1 MNMAWLGFKHFVS
14 VKRSKKKNKIRKAN
28 HMKPTNA
35 EKAYTQ
41 IKGKIIT
48 AEMPPGSVIN
58 EAQLMEEFAL
68 GRTPIRE
75 AIKQLQTENLV
86 MVTPRKGMFVADIAM
101 TDLLQIFEV
110 RVELE
115 SFAARL
121 AAERITEG
129 EISELQ
135 KLAQTYQE
143 VDLSDRE
150 ALLKLDGEFHATLA
164 NATHNKFLI
173 KEIEHYYNLSLRIW
187 YIALN
192 QAKPDDID
200 IDAHIEILEAIQT
213 RDAEKAGLRMRK
225 HIQDFHKTI
234 KQYI

>member
-1 MNMAWLGFKHFVS
+1 
-14 VKRSKKKNKIRKAN
+14 
-28 HMKPTNA
+28 MKPTNA

-48 AEMPPGSVIN
+48 AKMPPGSVIN
-58 EAQLMEEFAL
+58 EAQLMEEFTL

-75 AIKQLQTENLV
+75 AIKQLQSENLV
-86 MVTPRKGMFVADIAM
+86 MVTPRKGMFVADIAV

-115 SFAARL
+115 SFATKL
-121 AAERITEG
+121 AAERINEG
-129 EISELQ
+129 ELINLQ
-135 KLAQTYQE
+135 KLATAYQD
-143 VDLSDRE
+143 VDIADKD
-150 ALLKLDGEFHATLA
+150 ALIKLDGEFHALLA

-173 KEIEHYYNLSLRIW
+173 KEIEYYYNLSLRIW

-192 QAKPDDID
+192 YAKPDDID
-200 IDAHIEILEAIQT
+200 VDAHIEILDAIQA
-213 RDAEKAGLRMRK
+213 RDAEKAGQRMRK
-225 HIQDFHKTI
+225 HIQEFHKTI

>member
-1 MNMAWLGFKHFVS
+1 
-14 VKRSKKKNKIRKAN
+14 
-28 HMKPTNA
+28 MKPTNA

-48 AEMPPGSVIN
+48 AKMPPGSVIN
-58 EAQLMEEFAL
+58 ETQLMEEFAL

-75 AIKQLQTENLV
+75 AIKQLQMENLV
-86 MVTPRKGMFVADIAM
+86 MVTPRKGMYVADIAV

-115 SFAARL
+115 SFATRL
-121 AAERITEG
+121 AAQRITED
-129 EISELQ
+129 EITELQ
-135 KLAQTYQE
+135 KLATSYQK
-143 VDLSDRE
+143 VDISNKD
-150 ALLKLDGEFHATLA
+150 ALIKLDGEFHSLLA
-164 NATHNKFLI
+164 KATHNKFLI
-173 KEIEHYYNLSLRIW
+173 KEIEQYYNLSLRIW
-187 YIALN
+187 YIALSL
-192 QAKPDDID
+192 AKPEDID
-200 IDAHIEILEAIQT
+200 VDAHIEILEAIQA

>member
-1 MNMAWLGFKHFVS
+1 
-14 VKRSKKKNKIRKAN
+14 
-28 HMKPTNA
+28 MKPTNA

-48 AEMPPGSVIN
+48 AKMPPGSVIN

-75 AIKQLQTENLV
+75 AIKQLQSENLV
-86 MVTPRKGMFVADIAM
+86 MVTPRKGMFVADIAV

-110 RVELE
+110 RIELE
-115 SFAARL
+115 SFATRL
-121 AAERITEG
+121 AAERITE
-129 EISELQ
+129 SELTDLQ
-135 KLAQTYQE
+135 KLAKSYRE
-143 VDLSDRE
+143 VDLADKDT
-150 ALLKLDGEFHATLA
+150 LIKLDGEFHALLA

-173 KEIEHYYNLSLRIW
+173 KEIGYYYNLSLRIW

-192 QAKPDDID
+192 YAKPDDID
-200 IDAHIEILEAIQT
+200 IEAHIEILEAIQA
-213 RDAEKAGLRMRK
+213 RDAEKAGQRMRK

>member
-1 MNMAWLGFKHFVS
+1 
-14 VKRSKKKNKIRKAN
+14 
-28 HMKPTNA
+28 MKPTNA

-48 AEMPPGSVIN
+48 AKMPPGSVIN
-58 EAQLMEEFAL
+58 EAQLMEEFTL

-75 AIKQLQTENLV
+75 AIKQLQSENLV
-86 MVTPRKGMFVADIAM
+86 MVTPRKGMFVADIAV

-115 SFAARL
+115 SFATKL
-121 AAERITEG
+121 AAERINEG
-129 EISELQ
+129 ELINLQ
-135 KLAQTYQE
+135 KLATAYQD
-143 VDLSDRE
+143 VDIADKD
-150 ALLKLDGEFHATLA
+150 ALIKLDGEFHALLA

-173 KEIEHYYNLSLRIW
+173 KEIEYYYNLSLRIW

-192 QAKPDDID
+192 YAKPDDID
-200 IDAHIEILEAIQT
+200 VDAHIEVLDAIQA
-213 RDAEKAGLRMRK
+213 RDAEKAGQRMRK
-225 HIQDFHKTI
+225 HIQEFHKTI

>member
-1 MNMAWLGFKHFVS
+1 
-14 VKRSKKKNKIRKAN
+14 
-28 HMKPTNA
+28 MKPTNA

-48 AEMPPGSVIN
+48 AKMPPGSVIN

-75 AIKQLQTENLV
+75 AIKQLQMENLV
-86 MVTPRKGMFVADIAM
+86 MVTPRKGMFVADIAV

-115 SFAARL
+115 ALATRL
-121 AAERITEG
+121 ATERITQD
-129 EISELQ
+129 EIIELQ
-135 KLAQTYQE
+135 NLAKAYQE
-143 VDLSDRE
+143 ADFSNKEQLI
-150 ALLKLDGEFHATLA
+150 KLDGQFHSLLA
-164 NATHNKFLI
+164 NASHNKFLI
-173 KEIEHYYNLSLRIW
+173 KEIGYYYNLSLRIW

-192 QAKPDDID
+192 HAKPEDID
-200 IDAHIEILEAIQT
+200 VDAHIEILEAIQAK
-213 RDAEKAGLRMRK
+213 DVIKAGQRMKK

>member
-1 MNMAWLGFKHFVS
+1 
-14 VKRSKKKNKIRKAN
+14 
-28 HMKPTNA
+28 MKPTNA

-48 AEMPPGSVIN
+48 AKMPPGSVIN

-86 MVTPRKGMFVADIAM
+86 MVTPRKGMFVADIAV

-115 SFAARL
+115 SFATKLAAQRISESEINELQRL
-121 AAERITEG
+121 AEEYKAID
-129 EISELQ
+129 
-135 KLAQTYQE
+135 LA
-143 VDLSDRE
+143 DKDSLIN
-150 ALLKLDGEFHATLA
+150 LDGEFHTLLA
-164 NATHNKFLI
+164 EATHNKFLI
-173 KEIEHYYNLSLRIW
+173 KEIEYYYNLSLRIW

-192 QAKPDDID
+192 YAKSEEID
-200 IDAHIEILEAIQT
+200 INAHIEILEAIQAH
-213 RDAEKAGLRMRK
+213 DVEKARQRMKK

>member
-1 MNMAWLGFKHFVS
+1 MVT
-14 VKRSKKKNKIRKAN
+14 

-58 EAQLMEEFAL
+58 EAQLMQEFKL

-75 AIKQLQTENLV
+75 AIKQLQSENLV
-86 MVTPRKGMFVADIAM
+86 MVTPRKGMYVADIAV

-110 RVELE
+110 RIELE
-115 SFAARL
+115 SIATKL
-121 AAERITEG
+121 AAKRITE
-129 EISELQ
+129 SELSELK
-135 KLAQTYQE
+135 KLAKAYKKA
-143 VDLSDRE
+143 DLSNKER
-150 ALLKLDGEFHATLA
+150 LIKLDGEFHSSIA

-173 KEIEHYYNLSLRIW
+173 KEIEQYYNLSLRIW

-192 QAKPDDID
+192 YAKPEDID
-200 IDAHIEILEAIQT
+200 VDAHIEILEAIQAK
-213 RDAEKAGLRMRK
+213 DAEKAGLRMRK
-225 HIQDFHKTI
+225 HVQNFHKTI

>member
-1 MNMAWLGFKHFVS
+1 
-14 VKRSKKKNKIRKAN
+14 
-28 HMKPTNA
+28 MKPTNA

-48 AEMPPGSVIN
+48 AKMSPGSVIN

-86 MVTPRKGMFVADIAM
+86 IVTPRKGMYVADIAV

-115 SFAARL
+115 SFSTKL
-121 AAERITEG
+121 AAQRITEK
-129 EISELQ
+129 EINKLQ
-135 KLAQTYQE
+135 KLAKDYQKA
-143 VDLSDRE
+143 DPADKD
-150 ALLKLDGEFHATLA
+150 ALIKLDGGFHTLIA
-164 NATHNKFLI
+164 KATHNKFLI
-173 KEIEHYYNLSLRIW
+173 KEIEYYYNLSLRIW

-192 QAKPDDID
+192 YAKPEEID
-200 IDAHIEILEAIQT
+200 VDAHIEILKAIQA
-213 RDAEKAGLRMRK
+213 RDAKSAGLRMRK

>member
-1 MNMAWLGFKHFVS
+1 
-14 VKRSKKKNKIRKAN
+14 
-28 HMKPTNA
+28 MKPTNA
-35 EKAYTQ
+35 EKAYNKL
-41 IKGKIIT
+41 KGQIIT
-48 AEMPPGSVIN
+48 AKMPPGSVIN

-75 AIKQLQTENLV
+75 AIKQLQMENLV
-86 MVTPRKGMFVADIAM
+86 IVTPRKGMFVADIAV

-115 SFAARL
+115 SFATRL
-121 AAERITEG
+121 AAERITEQ
-129 EISELQ
+129 EINELQ
-135 KLAQTYQE
+135 KLARAYRE
-143 VDLSDRE
+143 VDLSDKD
-150 ALLKLDGEFHATLA
+150 ALIKLDGEFHATLA

-192 QAKPDDID
+192 YAKPEDID
-200 IDAHIEILEAIQT
+200 VNAHIEILEAIQAQ
-213 RDAEKAGLRMRK
+213 DAKKAGQRMRK

>member
-1 MNMAWLGFKHFVS
+1 
-14 VKRSKKKNKIRKAN
+14 
-28 HMKPTNA
+28 MKPTNA

-48 AEMPPGSVIN
+48 AQMPPGSVIS
-58 EAQLMEEFAL
+58 ETQLMEEFSL

-75 AIKQLQTENLV
+75 AIKQLQMENLV
-86 MVTPRKGMFVADIAM
+86 MVTPRKGMYVTDIAV

-115 SFAARL
+115 SFATQL
-121 AAERITEG
+121 AAERITEN
-129 EISELQ
+129 EIKKLQEL
-135 KLAQTYQE
+135 ATAYQT
-143 VDLSDRE
+143 VDFTDKE
-150 ALLKLDGEFHATLA
+150 ALIKLDGEFHALLA
-164 NATHNKFLI
+164 KATHNKFLI
-173 KEIEHYYNLSLRIW
+173 REIEYYYNLSLRIW

-192 QAKPDDID
+192 YAKPDDID
-200 IDAHIEILEAIQT
+200 VDAHIEILNAIQA
-213 RDAEKAGLRMRK
+213 RDANTARLRMKK

>member
-1 MNMAWLGFKHFVS
+1 
-14 VKRSKKKNKIRKAN
+14 
-28 HMKPTNA
+28 MKPTNA

-48 AEMPPGSVIN
+48 AKMPPGSVIN

-75 AIKQLQTENLV
+75 AIKQLQSENLV
-86 MVTPRKGMFVADIAM
+86 MVTPRKGMFVADIAV

-115 SFAARL
+115 SFATRL
-121 AAERITEG
+121 ATERITK
-129 EISELQ
+129 SELIDLQ
-135 KLAQTYQE
+135 KLAKAYQE
-143 VDLSDRE
+143 VNLSDKD
-150 ALLKLDGEFHATLA
+150 ALIKLDGEFHALLA

-192 QAKPDDID
+192 YAKPDDID
-200 IDAHIEILEAIQT
+200 VDAHIEILEAIQAK
-213 RDAEKAGLRMRK
+213 DAEKAGLRMRK

>member
-1 MNMAWLGFKHFVS
+1 
-14 VKRSKKKNKIRKAN
+14 
-28 HMKPTNA
+28 MKPTNA

-75 AIKQLQTENLV
+75 AIKQLQSENLV
-86 MVTPRKGMFVADIAM
+86 MVTPRKGMYVTDIAV

-115 SFAARL
+115 SFATKL
-121 AAERITEG
+121 AVERISEH
-129 EISELQ
+129 ELAELQ
-135 KLAQTYQE
+135 DLAKAYQE
-143 VDLSDRE
+143 ADPSIKETLI
-150 ALLKLDGEFHATLA
+150 KLDGEFHALIA
-164 NATHNKFLI
+164 KATHNKFLI

-187 YIALN
+187 YIALTY
-192 QAKPDDID
+192 AKPEDID
-200 IDAHIEILEAIQT
+200 VDAHIEILEAIQAQE
-213 RDAEKAGLRMRK
+213 AEKAGLRMRE
-225 HIQDFHKTI
+225 HIQNFHKTI

>member
-1 MNMAWLGFKHFVS
+1 
-14 VKRSKKKNKIRKAN
+14 
-28 HMKPTNA
+28 MKPTNA

-48 AEMPPGSVIN
+48 AKMSPGSVIN

-86 MVTPRKGMFVADIAM
+86 IVTPRKGMYVADIAV

-115 SFAARL
+115 SFSTKL
-121 AAERITEG
+121 AVQRITEK
-129 EISELQ
+129 EINKLQ
-135 KLAQTYQE
+135 KLAKDYQKA
-143 VDLSDRE
+143 DPADKD
-150 ALLKLDGEFHATLA
+150 ALIKLDGGFHTLIA
-164 NATHNKFLI
+164 KATHNKFLI
-173 KEIEHYYNLSLRIW
+173 KEIEYYYNLSLRIW

-192 QAKPDDID
+192 YAKPEEID
-200 IDAHIEILEAIQT
+200 VDAHIEILKAIQA
-213 RDAEKAGLRMRK
+213 RDAKSAGLRMRK